1 MPGEHGFVRR
11 NKRREMELNQLR
23 IFCAVV
29 EKKSFSKASEAV
41 FLSQPTVSLQ
51 IRALEQELDT
61 RLLDR
66 QGREVSVTG
75 SGKLLYGY
83 ARKILQLVDEAEQ
96 AIAQL
101 KGLIRGEII
110 IGASTIPGEYILPR
124 MLAEFKEKHPGIEIN
139 LTIGDTREIIHK
151 VLDNEVEIGFVGQ
164 REGSEKLVFHNF
176 STEKLVLIAS
186 VNSPW
191 FTRDQIAV
199 EELRKVPFVL
209 RESGSG
215 TRGTVERRLRKLGIK
230 EADLTIAMRVGSTAA
245 VKTAVESGAG
255 VSIISERAI
264 ENEIELGLLK
274 KIPIKD
280 LELEREFFTV
290 HRRGRSQSP
299 ATKALLK
306 FIEGKGIN
314 L

>member
-1 MPGEHGFVRR
+1 
-11 NKRREMELNQLR
+11 MELNQLR

-29 EKKSFSKASEAV
+29 ENKSFSKASEAV

-51 IRALEQELDT
+51 IKALEQELGAI
-61 RLLDR
+61 LLDR

-75 SGKLLYGY
+75 SGKLVYGY
-83 ARKILQLVDEAEQ
+83 ARKILQLADETAQ
-96 AIAQL
+96 AIDQL

-110 IGASTIPGEYILPR
+110 MGASTIPGEYILPR
-124 MLAEFKEKHPGIEIN
+124 LLADFKATYPGIEIN
-139 LTIGDTREIIHK
+139 LVIGDTKEIIHK

-164 REGSEKLVFHNF
+164 RERSEKLVFRGF
-176 STEKLVLIAS
+176 STEKLVLIAP
-186 VNSPW
+186 VNSPLSKHI
-191 FTRDQIAV
+191 QISV
-199 EELRKVPFVL
+199 EELKKAPLIL

-215 TRGTVERRLRKLGIK
+215 TRGTVERRLRELGVK
-230 EADLTIAMRVGSTAA
+230 EADLNIAMRVGSTAA
-245 VKTAVESGAG
+245 VKKAVESGAG

-264 ENEIELGLLK
+264 GNEIKLGLLK
-274 KIPIKD
+274 KIAIKN
-280 LELEREFFTV
+280 LRLQREFFTV
-290 HRRGRSQSP
+290 YRRGRSHSP

>member
-1 MPGEHGFVRR
+1 
-11 NKRREMELNQLR
+11 MELNQLK

-29 EKKSFSKASEAV
+29 EKKSFSKASETV

-51 IRALEQELDT
+51 IRALEQELGT

-83 ARKILQLVDEAEQ
+83 ARKILQIADEAGQ

-101 KGLIRGEII
+101 KGLIMGDII

-124 MLAEFKEKHPGIEIN
+124 LLAGFKEKYPGIEIN
-139 LTIGDTREIIHK
+139 LMIGDTKEVIHK
-151 VLDNEVEIGFVGQ
+151 VLDYEIELGFVGQ
-164 REGSEKLVFHNF
+164 REGSEKLVFHSF
-176 STEKLVLIAS
+176 ATEKLVLIAP
-186 VNSPW
+186 VNSPLPIH
-191 FTRDQIAV
+191 DQITV
-199 EELRKVPFVL
+199 EDLRKVPFIL

-215 TRGTVERRLRKLGIK
+215 TRGTVEHRLRETGVK
-230 EADLTIAMRVGSTAA
+230 EANLNIAMRVGSTAA
-245 VKTAVESGAG
+245 VKKAVESGAG

-264 ENEIELGLLK
+264 DNEIKLGLLK
-274 KIPIKD
+274 QVAIKD
-280 LELEREFFTV
+280 LELQREFFTV
-290 HRRGRSQSP
+290 YRRGRSHSP

-306 FIEGKGIN
+306 FLEGKGSS